1 MGAASVREVHH
12 GLCAAGLVLE
22 LTPENGIAVS
32 PAKLLTPDL
41 RDTIRRHR
49 AELVEFLAVE
59 VANDPQ
65 APALATTP
73 APAWLQADAEY
84 LQHHFTCKT
93 CCAAGHGRGDRCKA
107 GANLWATYEAACN
120 AGQQPAPRVPA

>member
-12 GLCAAGLVLE
+12 GLCSAGLVLE

-49 AELVEFLAVE
+49 PELVGFLAVE
-59 VANDPQ
+59 AANDLQVP
-65 APALATTP
+65 APVTTPALA
-73 APAWLQADAEY
+73 WRQADAEY
-84 LQHHFTCKT
+84 LRHHFRCKT

-107 GANLWATYEAACN
+107 GANLWATYETACE
-120 AGQQPAPRVPA
+120 AGQQPESEVPA